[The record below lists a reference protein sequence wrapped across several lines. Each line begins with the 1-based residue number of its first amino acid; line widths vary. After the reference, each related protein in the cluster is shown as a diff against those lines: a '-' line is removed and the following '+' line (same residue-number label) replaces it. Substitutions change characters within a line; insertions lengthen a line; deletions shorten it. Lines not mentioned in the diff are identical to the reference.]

1 MIPWSLSFSFSTQRW
16 MSGVICNSS
25 KIERESLR
33 VGGETCYG
41 VCFLY
46 STTNKKIQEA
56 EVDVANWKNNIML
69 YCIFFTLLYSFI
81 LNYFDYLLSS
91 FFQFLFCV
99 FFFSF
104 WGEHFILLDR
114 ASYLFCLLE
123 HWSHLK
129 NNNNNNIKMYS
140 INNIRN
146 PWKINYVSIIQMS
159 LKGTWLPTNHN
170 ASILSCY

>member
-1 MIPWSLSFSFSTQRW
+1 MYLVIENYIKTKTWYHGAFHSAISTQRW

-56 EVDVANWKNNIML
+56 EVDVTNWKNNIML

-91 FFQFLFCV
+91 FFQFLFCG
-99 FFFSF
+99 FFFFLGGTFYFAGSSF
-104 WGEHFILLDR
+104 IFILLIGAQLKLR
-114 ASYLFCLLE
+114 LL
-123 HWSHLK
+123 
-129 NNNNNNIKMYS
+129 
-140 INNIRN
+140 
-146 PWKINYVSIIQMS
+146 
-159 LKGTWLPTNHN
+159 
-170 ASILSCY
+170 

>member
-1 MIPWSLSFSFSTQRW
+1 MSVSCNRELYLDKNMIPWSLSFSFKSTQRW

-56 EVDVANWKNNIML
+56 EVDVTNWKNNIML

-99 FFFSF
+99 FFSF
-104 WGEHFILLDR
+104 LGGTFYFAGSSFIFILLIGAQLKLR
-114 ASYLFCLLE
+114 LL
-123 HWSHLK
+123 
-129 NNNNNNIKMYS
+129 
-140 INNIRN
+140 
-146 PWKINYVSIIQMS
+146 
-159 LKGTWLPTNHN
+159 
-170 ASILSCY
+170 

>member
-1 MIPWSLSFSFSTQRW
+1 MSVSCNRELYLDKNMIPWSLSFSFSTQRW

-99 FFFSF
+99 FFFFLGGTFYFAGSSF
-104 WGEHFILLDR
+104 IFILLIG
-114 ASYLFCLLE
+114 ALE
-123 HWSHLK
+123 SFKKQQQQQH
-129 NNNNNNIKMYS
+129 
-140 INNIRN
+140 
-146 PWKINYVSIIQMS
+146 
-159 LKGTWLPTNHN
+159 
-170 ASILSCY
+170 